1 MNDEKKIADIYI
13 RVSTLD
19 QVREGFSLPEQ
30 KEKLIEFCKSK
41 GYEIHEVYADE
52 GISGKDD
59 KRPAYQQMINDIKN
73 GTVNVIVALKLD
85 RFTRSVY
92 DVEKLMKILE
102 KYGCD
107 LDCKDDDSNTLTSNG
122 RMYIRLTTA
131 FSQNEIERCSER
143 TKFGMVGAIKAGHI
157 PNRTPIGFKRDN
169 KKLVPDELTK
179 DIVIRMYDLYLEG
192 KSYQGIANVY
202 NKEEVLGKTNWLD
215 STIQKIMTNELY
227 KGDFVHGKRT
237 THPEYY
243 ENVVEPIVSK
253 EKWNACQ
260 YQTRRNARHYERTAT
275 YLFTNKLKCS
285 ICGNFLGGKATTK
298 KKTGKKYYYYKC
310 EKCRTNYKE
319 DVIKNDL
326 LLLLYN
332 LLEKD
337 TLINKYYT
345 PFIKHKQDDN
355 SEEYKKELKELEK
368 QEERIKFAYLNG
380 IVKMD
385 EFDNELK
392 SIRYKID
399 NINKKLEEIKQCE
412 NFNFT
417 TSDLMILDDKSALDK
432 MLNPDV
438 FLQNILNMA
447 NAPREEIKRLIAI
460 YIDNIE
466 VNKVGDKEEI
476 VRIEYRESFLA
487 ELVNYHNNYG
497 IPYNLKEI
505 RDGDGY
511 KIPVNDEL
519 QTSKEAQE
527 YFNKLKDLY
536 LKDKLIFNYYET
548 ETDSQLENTDFIHNN
563 ELEKVLRLIPLSD
576 KKKYNDDNLRLGV
589 ITLDLESALDYSIKR
604 YMERQ
609 NELCNI

>member
-1 MNDEKKIADIYI
+1 MNNEKKIADIYI

-19 QVREGFSLPEQ
+19 QAREGFSLPEQ
-30 KEKLIEFCKSK
+30 KEKLIDFCESK
-41 GYEIHEVYADE
+41 EYEIHKIYADE
-52 GISGKDD
+52 GISAKND

-85 RFTRSVY
+85 RLTRSVY

-107 LDCKDDDSNTLTSNG
+107 LDCKDDDSNTLTSIG
-122 RMYIRLTTA
+122 RMCIRLTTA

-157 PNRTPIGFKRDN
+157 PNRTPIGFKRID

-179 DIVIRMYDLYLEG
+179 NIGMYDLYLEG
-192 KSYQGIANVY
+192 KSYQSIANIC
-202 NKEEVLGKTNWLD
+202 NKEEVLGRTNWLD

-227 KGDFVHGKRT
+227 KGDFIHGKRT
-237 THPEYY
+237 KHPKYY
-243 ENVVEPIVSK
+243 EDVVEPIVSK

-285 ICGNFLGGKATTK
+285 VCGNFLGGKATTK

-399 NINKKLEEIKQCE
+399 NTNKKLEEIKQCE

-438 FLQNILNMA
+438 FLQNILNMS
-447 NAPREEIKRLIAI
+447 NAPREEIKRLIAT

-536 LKDKLIFNYYET
+536 LKDKLIFNYYEI
-548 ETDSQLENTDFIHNN
+548 ETDSRLENTDFIHNN

-589 ITLDLESALDYSIKR
+589 ITLDLESALDYSIKKH
-604 YMERQ
+604 METK

>member
-1 MNDEKKIADIYI
+1 MNNEKKIADIYI

-19 QVREGFSLPEQ
+19 QAREGFSLPEQ
-30 KEKLIEFCKSK
+30 KEKLIDFCESK
-41 GYEIHEVYADE
+41 EYEIHKIYADE
-52 GISGKDD
+52 GISAKDD
-59 KRPAYQQMINDIKN
+59 KRPAYQKMINDIKN

-85 RFTRSVY
+85 RLTRSVF
-92 DVEKLMKILE
+92 DVEKLMKLLE
-102 KYGCD
+102 KYDCD
-107 LDCKDDDSNTLTSNG
+107 LDCKDDNSNTLTSNG

-399 NINKKLEEIKQCE
+399 NINKMLEEIKQCE

-438 FLQNILNMA
+438 F
-447 NAPREEIKRLIAI
+447 
-460 YIDNIE
+460 
-466 VNKVGDKEEI
+466 
-476 VRIEYRESFLA
+476 
-487 ELVNYHNNYG
+487 
-497 IPYNLKEI
+497 
-505 RDGDGY
+505 Y
-511 KIPVNDEL
+511 KI
-519 QTSKEAQE
+519 
-527 YFNKLKDLY
+527 F
-536 LKDKLIFNYYET
+536 
-548 ETDSQLENTDFIHNN
+548 
-563 ELEKVLRLIPLSD
+563 
-576 KKKYNDDNLRLGV
+576 
-589 ITLDLESALDYSIKR
+589 
-604 YMERQ
+604 
-609 NELCNI
+609 